1 MKYSLASEAIIRI
14 MFPNLSEDLRR
25 YGNGPQQIK
34 ALLSAPRVWAIVYY
48 RLGRWVHTA
57 RIPAIVRVLLKIL
70 IRPVAIFIDIA
81 TNMEL
86 PPQAD
91 IGSGLFIPH
100 TGHVI
105 IAFNA
110 TIGRYCT
117 LAQGTSVGHRAGG
130 KEKTFSGP
138 VLGDRVYV
146 GPGAAVLGPITIG
159 DDVLIGANTVVI
171 RSVPARAVVVGNP
184 ARMISLKG
192 SFDLVSYDGMERDP
206 ARLKALEEAGKSLL
220 DKAEKLSHSP

>member
-1 MKYSLASEAIIRI
+1 

-25 YGNGPQQIK
+25 YGNGRQQIK
-34 ALLSAPRVWAIVYY
+34 ALLSAPRVWAILYY
-48 RLGRWVHTA
+48 RFGRWVHTA
-57 RIPAIVRVLLKIL
+57 RMPAIVRVLLKVI
-70 IRPVAIFIDIA
+70 IGPVAVFIDIA

-91 IGSGLFIPH
+91 IGRGLFIPH

-110 TIGRYCT
+110 RIGRYCT
-117 LAQGTSVGHRAGG
+117 LAQGTSVGHGAGG
-130 KEKTFSGP
+130 KEKSFSGP

-171 RSVPARAVVVGNP
+171 RSVPDRAVVVGNP
-184 ARMISLKG
+184 ARMISLNG
-192 SFDLVSYDGMERDP
+192 SFDLISYNGMERDP
-206 ARLKALEEAGKSLL
+206 SRLEALEEAGKSRL
-220 DKAEKLSHSP
+220 DLTEHDEQRPSGALTITSH